1 MTAGSALLI
10 ISSNNPPR
18 VRCTLSN
25 GDLKKRLNYL
35 WNLYAQY
42 HFAAIDFSR
51 FVELNIFNNLY
62 ILIIFY
68 SYFFIQCIFLKEA
81 IKI

>member
-25 GDLKKRLNYL
+25 CDLKKRLNYTR
-35 WNLYAQY
+35 NPYTEY
-42 HFAAIDFSR
+42 HFSVIDFNR
-51 FVELNIFNNLY
+51 FVELNIFNNFY

-68 SYFFIQCIFLKEA
+68 SSITQCIFLKEA
-81 IKI
+81 KKI